1 MLVRLWAVAV
11 MAAVCSCGAAEVAIE
26 ISADPPLPVANLF
39 VNPGL
44 EEGDAR
50 PEGWGVAASQPD
62 VVDFDYP
69 KTGGHQGAYLRVDA
83 EGSTS
88 NGYLSQPLSVLPD
101 TLYRAGAWVRIR
113 GGTMVMWLH
122 AWVDGTRFDERAYLK
137 SYGSLPLIPDFV
149 KIEWTTSPDPEEWI
163 WVGREFR
170 TWPDQGN
177 VNPHFGAYFSR
188 GSMDL
193 DDPFIGLARTT
204 LSVRATG
211 PGLAQV
217 KVANEAGN
225 EVFVSDKLAEGTAA
239 FEHELPELPTD
250 ARYCVSVTTTDG
262 EVAERWYPEANE

>member
-1 MLVRLWAVAV
+1 MRLWTAVV
-11 MAAVCSCGAAEVAIE
+11 LAATCSCVAAEVAIE

-50 PEGWGVAASQPD
+50 PEGWGVAASEPA

-69 KTGGHQGAYLRVDA
+69 KTGGHHGAYLRVDA

-88 NGYLSQPLSVLPD
+88 NGYLSQPVHVLPD

-122 AWVDGTRFDERAYLK
+122 AWVDGKRFDERSYLK

-149 KIEWTTSPDPEEWI
+149 KIEWTTSPDPNEWV

-170 TWPDQGN
+170 TWADQGN

-193 DDPFIGLARTT
+193 DDPFIALARTT
-204 LSVRATG
+204 ISVRATG
-211 PGLAQV
+211 AGLARV
-217 KVANEAGN
+217 KVLSEAGD
-225 EVFVSDKLAEGTAA
+225 EVFASDALPDGTAS
-239 FEHELPELPTD
+239 FEHQLPDLPTD
-250 ARYCVSVTTTDG
+250 TRYRVSVTTTAG
-262 EVAERWYPEANE
+262 EVAERWYPEA